1 MSNLTETDEV
11 INNSNEENMGTSVEN
26 KKTRSVIVEAK
37 KLTPKSEKLKIKIV
51 DKDGSREESR
61 CFGFLKQNRPIANS
75 NVVNFLQIINNG
87 EYDDVYPIVTA
98 EATALL
104 EDGYEIVD
112 LEGNPINELVAS
124 EYLIVLD
131 GQHRIIAFSKL
142 NAVKPAADKIT
153 IPNVRIKAVNENVG
167 KYLASINLAGHS
179 WTTADKIC
187 VSSIIT
193 DNKLLIK
200 ANELIKEGFNASTAI
215 LICTGKRLTASQIKK
230 MLSKN
235 DTSTLPK
242 GNDLDE
248 ALNRAEKFYTIC
260 MSKTGITT
268 KILTKRFFI
277 NGFNS
282 YAASTSDDTAFEGL
296 NRLYLSDFECV
307 REDVHFI
314 SALRKAS
321 EALAPAA

>member
-1 MSNLTETDEV
+1 MSNLTDTNEV
-11 INNSNEENMGTSVEN
+11 VNNLNEENMGTSVEN

-37 KLTPKSEKLKIKIV
+37 SLTPKSERMKVEIV
-51 DKDGSREESR
+51 DKDGSREEPR
-61 CFGFLKQNRPIANS
+61 RFGFLKQNRPIANS

-104 EDGYEIVD
+104 KDGYKIVD

-142 NAVKPAADKIT
+142 NAVKPTADKIT
-153 IPNVRIKAVNENVG
+153 IPNIRIKTVNENVG

-193 DNKLLIK
+193 GNKLLKKI
-200 ANELIKEGFNASTAI
+200 NELIKEGFNASTAI
-215 LICTGKRLTASQIKK
+215 LICTGKKLTASQIKK

-235 DTSTLPK
+235 DTSALPI
-242 GNDLDE
+242 GNELDT
-248 ALNRAEKFYTIC
+248 ALNRAERFYTIC
-260 MSKTGITT
+260 MAITGITP
-268 KILTKRFFI
+268 KMLTKRFFI
-277 NGFNS
+277 RGFNS
-282 YAASTSDDTAFEGL
+282 YAKATSDDIAFGAL
-296 NRLYLSDFECV
+296 DQLSLADFENIK
-307 REDVHFI
+307 EDDDFLSV
-314 SALRKAS
+314 LRKAS
-321 EALAPAA
+321 ETLAPAA